1 LKGLGNISAYTE
13 SNKNIHLVIKDADS
27 WAAAERDV
35 GTSAG
40 GHGHKKEG
48 AFCVLTAED
57 IRAVLADHKI
67 DGTALSLADL
77 VMDRYHV
84 REKGN
89 VDPSGDPHGE
99 LRGQNVLT
107 ELPPPV
113 KGGAKSLSPVAPSH
127 NGLLADQPELYER
140 SLALARRLLY
150 ERRLERPR
158 PDRDDKVTF
167 FVFC

>member
-1 LKGLGNISAYTE
+1 
-13 SNKNIHLVIKDADS
+13 
-27 WAAAERDV
+27 
-35 GTSAG
+35 
-40 GHGHKKEG
+40 
-48 AFCVLTAED
+48 
-57 IRAVLADHKI
+57 VLADHKI

-113 KGGAKSLSPVAPSH
+113 GKGGAKRLSPVAGGEPSH
-127 NGLLADQPELYER
+127 EGLLADQPELYER

-150 ERRLERPR
+150 ERRQKRPR

-167 FVFC
+167 LCLLRMVWY

>member
-1 LKGLGNISAYTE
+1 
-13 SNKNIHLVIKDADS
+13 
-27 WAAAERDV
+27 V

-48 AFCVLTAED
+48 AFCVWTAAE

-77 VMDRYHV
+77 VIDRYHV

-89 VDPSGDPHGE
+89 VDPGGDPHGE

-107 ELPPPV
+107 ELPPPPV
-113 KGGAKSLSPVAPSH
+113 GKGGAERLSPVAGGEPSH
-127 NGLLADQPELYER
+127 EDLLADQPELYER

-150 ERRLERPR
+150 ERRQKRPR

-167 FVFC
+167 LCLLRTVLSFKKASRKVLVITSW